1 MTVSL
6 SQNMLK
12 TMVDWV
18 DLHIGLKVSD
28 VRLNDFAKGVCL
40 AAADSGF
47 EDPQQYIAELV
58 RSTPREHELGFL
70 ASYLTVGETYFFRDP
85 LSFNLLSTRVLPSL
99 CDTGN
104 PIRIWSAGCA
114 SGEEPYSIAIT
125 ALSSMGEQDRENL
138 EILATD
144 INPRYLDIAKTGL
157 YRRWSFR
164 EVPSFIKDK
173 YFKLTADDRYCLDER
188 VKKLVRFNYLN
199 LASDAYPSALTGT
212 DEVDVIFCRNVLIYF
227 SPEHVTEVLN
237 RFHRSL
243 KDGGYLFLAP
253 SEIPHPAPENFKLVN
268 VDGAIL
274 LRKEGPVVETKPSVV
289 SIVQS
294 NFAYFGQTIA
304 PNMKSFESLIDVN
317 DGARKP
323 IVSGPDSLS
332 NHEAA
337 ALLASLQAGLSDAGS
352 DTPHGVSSINTGITH
367 GAAYLTG
374 GDEEFY
380 SADSVMTEEDLE
392 DVVKAATKLYHQGMY
407 SEAIDLL
414 LELPVS
420 HDPNCEDAFL
430 LLVKAYANIGNLD
443 AAMDWSERLIGY
455 EPINARWY
463 YLRATIQ
470 QELGEDGAASISLRQ
485 AIFLEPEFV
494 LAHFSLGNIHRQSG
508 DQMLAKRC
516 FQRVVDLLSTVDS
529 ASELEDSDGLMAGQ
543 LMTIVKSLVDGG

>member
-1 MTVSL
+1 MTASL

-28 VRLNDFAKGVCL
+28 VRLNDFAKGICL

-47 EDPQQYIAELV
+47 EDPQQYISELI
-58 RSTPREHELGFL
+58 RTEPREHELGFL

-85 LSFNLLSTRVLPSL
+85 LSFNLLSTRVLPAL
-99 CDTGN
+99 CETGE
-104 PIRIWSAGCA
+104 PIKIWSAGCA

-125 ALSSMGEQDRENL
+125 ALSSMAEKDRENL

-188 VKKLVRFNYLN
+188 VKKLVRFNNLN
-199 LASDAYPSALTGT
+199 LASDAYPSILTGT
-212 DEVDVIFCRNVLIYF
+212 ADVDVIFCRNVLIYF

-243 KDGGYLFLAP
+243 KEGGYLFLAP

-274 LRKEGPVVETKPSVV
+274 LRKEGQAPDTTPAAV

-304 PNMKSFESLIDVN
+304 PNMKSFESLIDV
-317 DGARKP
+317 AEASHKP
-323 IVSGPDSLS
+323 ALSGPDSLS
-332 NHEAA
+332 TEEAA
-337 ALLASLQAGLSDAGS
+337 ALLASLQAGLVESCK
-352 DTPHGVSSINTGITH
+352 DTAFGVSSINSGITQ
-367 GAAYLTG
+367 GIPQMGT
-374 GDEEFY
+374 DSEFY
-380 SADSVMTEEDLE
+380 SGDTVITEEDLV
-392 DVVKAATKLYHQGMY
+392 DVVQAASKLYHQGKY

-414 LELPVS
+414 VELPAS
-420 HDPNCEDAFL
+420 HDPNCESAFL
-430 LLVKAYANIGNLD
+430 LLVKSYANIGNLD

-455 EPINARWY
+455 EPLNARWY

-485 AIFLEPEFV
+485 AIFLEPAFI
-494 LAHFSLGNIHRQSG
+494 LAHFALGNIHRQSG
-508 DQMLAKRC
+508 DQVLAKRC
-516 FQRVVDLLSTVDS
+516 FQRVIDLLGTVDS
-529 ASELEDSDGLMAGQ
+529 ATEIEDSDGLMAGQ
-543 LMTIVKSLVDGG
+543 LTTIVKSLIEGG

>member
-28 VRLNDFAKGVCL
+28 VRLSDFAKGICL

-47 EDPQQYIAELV
+47 DDPQQYISELI
-58 RSTPREHELGFL
+58 RSAPREHELGFL

-85 LSFNLLSTRVLPSL
+85 LSFNLLSTRVLPEL
-99 CDTGN
+99 CQTGR
-104 PIRIWSAGCA
+104 PIKIWSAGCA
-114 SGEEPYSIAIT
+114 TGEEPYSIAIT
-125 ALSSMGEQDRENL
+125 ALSAMAESDRGNL

-173 YFKLTADDRYCLDER
+173 YFKLTADDRYCLEDK
-188 VKKLVRFNYLN
+188 VKRLVRFNYLN

-212 DEVDVIFCRNVLIYF
+212 ADVDVIFCRNVLIYF

-237 RFHRSL
+237 RFHHSL

-253 SEIPHPAPENFKLVN
+253 SEIPHPAPDNFKLLN

-274 LRKEGPVVETKPSVV
+274 LRKEGPSSDHNPNVV

-294 NFAYFGQTIA
+294 NFAYFGQTTT

-323 IVSGPDSLS
+323 VVSGPDSLS
-332 NHEAA
+332 TQEAA
-337 ALLASLQAGLSDAGS
+337 ALLASLQAGLDESNRGTAY
-352 DTPHGVSSINTGITH
+352 GVSSINNGITH
-367 GAAYLTG
+367 VSSQLDA
-374 GDEEFY
+374 DSEFY
-380 SADSVMTEEDLE
+380 SSDTVITEEDLE
-392 DVVKAATKLYHQGMY
+392 DVVRTATNLYHQGKY
-407 SEAIDLL
+407 AEAIDLL

-430 LLVKAYANIGNLD
+430 LLVKSYANIGNLD

-485 AIFLEPEFV
+485 AIFLDPDFV

-508 DQMLAKRC
+508 DQLLARRC
-516 FQRVVDLLSTVDS
+516 FQRVIELLGTVNG
-529 ASELEDSDGLMAGQ
+529 AVEIEDSDGLLAGQ
-543 LMTIVKSLVDGG
+543 LMTIVKSLVEGG

>member
-28 VRLNDFAKGVCL
+28 ARLNDFAKGICL
-40 AAADSGF
+40 ASADSGF
-47 EDPQQYIAELV
+47 EDPQNYIAELV
-58 RSTPREHELGFL
+58 RSTPKEHELGFL

-85 LSFNLLSTRVLPSL
+85 LSFNLLTTRVLPTL
-99 CDTGN
+99 CETGN
-104 PIRIWSAGCA
+104 PIKIWSAGCA

-125 ALSSMGEQDRENL
+125 AMSSMAEKDRQNL

-173 YFKLTADDRYCLDER
+173 YFNLTPDDRYRLDER
-188 VKKLVRFNYLN
+188 VKELVRFGYLN
-199 LASDAYPSALTGT
+199 LASDVYPSAITGT
-212 DEVDVIFCRNVLIYF
+212 CDVDIIFCRNVLIYF

-237 RFHRSL
+237 RFHRCL

-253 SEIPHPAPENFKLVN
+253 SEIPHPAPDNFRIENI
-268 VDGAIL
+268 DGAIL
-274 LRKEGPVVETKPSVV
+274 LRKEGSSPDISPSAV
-289 SIVQS
+289 SIIHS
-294 NFAYFGQTIA
+294 NYSYFGQTA
-304 PNMKSFESLIDVN
+304 SMKSFESLIDIA
-317 DGARKP
+317 DGARKAP
-323 IVSGPDSLS
+323 LLPTGSGGLTEQD
-332 NHEAA
+332 AA
-337 ALLASLQAGLSDAGS
+337 ALLASLQAGLSESLS
-352 DTPHGVSSINTGITH
+352 DNPRGVSTVSTGTAYSH
-367 GAAYLTG
+367 G
-374 GDEEFY
+374 
-380 SADSVMTEEDLE
+380 DLE
-392 DVVKAATKLYHQGMY
+392 SLYASEDESITDDDFENIIESAHRLYHNGKY

-414 LELPVS
+414 LEVPAS
-420 HDPNCEDAFL
+420 HDPNSEDAYL
-430 LLVKAYANIGNLD
+430 LLVRSYANLGNLD

-470 QELGEDGAASISLRQ
+470 QELGEEGAASISLRQ
-485 AIFLEPEFV
+485 AIFLEPGFV
-494 LAHFSLGNIHRQSG
+494 LAHFALGNIHRQSG
-508 DQMLAKRC
+508 DQEQAKKC
-516 FQRVVDLLSTVDS
+516 FQQVVKLLGTVDS
-529 ASELEDSDGLMAGQ
+529 AHEIQDSDGLMAGQ